1 MVAPSLR
8 ASWLAAVPTVAKHDG
23 KKDVASLPAFER
35 TAIELR
41 ERIINGR
48 LQAGQPLAEQ
58 ELASEWAVSRNTV
71 REALRFLHG
80 EGLVEYRQNHGVSV
94 RRLDRN
100 DVRDIYKTRRYI
112 ELMAVQMTDTVCRY
126 HLDRLRQPLDLS
138 AQAAARNDWQAVG
151 TYSLRF
157 HQCLVHMLGSA
168 RLDAFFTV
176 LVAQQR
182 LLFVS
187 GPHEPAF
194 QRPWL
199 ERDQRLWQLL
209 NEQRIAEASQ
219 MLMTYLEES
228 ERHIMDAFA
237 SYSEPKGV

>member
-1 MVAPSLR
+1 MPTSL
-8 ASWLAAVPTVAKHDG
+8 SSAAALQTAVLD
-23 KKDVASLPAFER
+23 KDELASLPAFQR

-41 ERIINGR
+41 DRIISGR

-58 ELASEWAVSRNTV
+58 ELASEWGISRNTV

-80 EGLVEYRQNHGVSV
+80 EGLVEYRHNHGVSV
-94 RRLDRN
+94 RCLSRQ
-100 DVRDIYKTRRYI
+100 DVRDIYRTRRYI
-112 ELMAVQMTDTVCRY
+112 ELMAVQLPETITHY

-138 AQAAARNDWQAVG
+138 AQAAASDDWQAVG

-182 LLFVS
+182 LLFAS
-187 GPHEPAF
+187 GQYESAF
-194 QRPWL
+194 QQPWL
-199 ERDQRLWQLL
+199 ERDRRLWQLL
-209 NEQRIAEASQ
+209 SEQRLAEVAQ

-228 ERHIMDAFA
+228 ERQIMDTFA
-237 SYSEPKGV
+237 APRERLFQAL